1 MIATSIASTELDKSI
16 DAMMKKNV
24 NRLLLSLKVLS
35 RERKY
40 IETESINLMF
50 LSN

>member
-1 MIATSIASTELDKSI
+1 MITTSIASTKLDKSI
-16 DAMMKKNV
+16 HAMMERHV
-24 NRLLLSLKVLS
+24 NMLLLSLKVLS

-40 IETESINLMF
+40 IEPESINLIF

>member
-1 MIATSIASTELDKSI
+1 MITTSISSTELDKSI
-16 DAMMKKNV
+16 DAMVERNV

-35 RERKY
+35 REREY
-40 IETESINLMF
+40 IEPESINLIF